1 MSVSQLIPSAT
12 NGSLTPDFL
21 ADLRNEY
28 AMSEG
33 DRACH
38 NAVTNNA
45 IDSLVLNRNVM
56 SGDDG
61 HFSHRVRSKGI
72 MNQQRSGRCWMFA
85 AMNVMR
91 PQVVRDHKMDEFHFS
106 HAYLQF
112 WDKLEK
118 SNMYLESIIELREVD
133 FLDREWEIIN
143 KMSLEDGGWWNFA
156 ASLVEKY
163 GVVPDSVMP
172 ETHSSQNTDTLNH
185 ILERLL
191 RVWATRIL
199 EGHRNGMG
207 EEKLR
212 AQKEE
217 ALKEVYRFLV
227 LNLGEPPAEFE
238 WRYKRSKAGDD
249 ANGSDASAETNTTE
263 VSTLTSAERYTPK
276 SFYKKYV
283 GLPLSEFV
291 CLYHDPNNE
300 LNQHYSFKRAHNIIG
315 NASMHFV
322 NVAPAEMKKIAV
334 ASILDNQPLWFAV
347 DMKFDHSEK
356 HGVLQHQLY
365 DYEALFGLDLTVS
378 KEDRL
383 RLHTGIAGHAMAL
396 MGVDLD
402 ENKTPLKWLVENSWG
417 EDKGNKGRWTM
428 HNDWFDE
435 HVYTIIAHKRH
446 VPEEILECFKS
457 KPTEL
462 PCWYPAARMS

>member
-1 MSVSQLIPSAT
+1 MSVSQLLPSTA

-21 ADLRNEY
+21 TGLR
-28 AMSEG
+28 EG
-33 DRACH
+33 YTMGESDRACH

-45 IDSLVLNRNVM
+45 IESLALNRNVL
-56 SGDDG
+56 SSDDG
-61 HFSHRVRSKGI
+61 HFSHRVKSKGI
-72 MNQQRSGRCWMFA
+72 MNQQKSGRCWMFA

-91 PQVVRDHKMDEFHFS
+91 PQVVRDHDMDGFQFS

-118 SNMYLESIIELREVD
+118 ANMYLESIIELRDVD
-133 FLDREWEIIN
+133 FLDREWEFIN
-143 KMSLEDGGWWNFA
+143 RMALEDGGWWNYA

-163 GVVPDSVMP
+163 GVVPVSVMP
-172 ETHSSQNTDTLNH
+172 ETFSSENTQTLNH

-191 RVWATRIL
+191 RVWAIRIV
-199 EGHRNGMG
+199 EKNNQRAG
-207 EEKLR
+207 EEALR
-212 AQKEE
+212 NEKEE

-227 LNLGEPPAEFE
+227 LNLGEPPTEFE
-238 WRYKRSKAGDD
+238 WRYKRSEQDKDSD
-249 ANGSDASAETNTTE
+249 VHANTAE
-263 VSTLTSAERYTPK
+263 VSKLTSAETYTPK

-283 GLPLSEFV
+283 NLPLSEYV

-300 LNQHYSFKRAHNIIG
+300 LNQHYSFKRAHNIVG
-315 NASMHFV
+315 KEDMHFV
-322 NVAPAEMKKIAV
+322 NVAPAAMKEIAV
-334 ASILDNQPLWFAV
+334 ASILANQPLWFAV
-347 DMKFDHSEK
+347 DMTFDHSLK
-356 HGVLQHQLY
+356 HGLFQHQLY
-365 DYEALFGLDLTVS
+365 DYEALFGLDLSVS
-378 KEDRL
+378 KGDRL

-402 ENKTPLKWLVENSWG
+402 KNGQPKKWLVENSWG
-417 EDKGNKGRWTM
+417 EDKGNKGIWTM

-446 VPEEILECFKS
+446 VSQDILDCFKN

-462 PCWYPAARMS
+462 PCWYPASEIS